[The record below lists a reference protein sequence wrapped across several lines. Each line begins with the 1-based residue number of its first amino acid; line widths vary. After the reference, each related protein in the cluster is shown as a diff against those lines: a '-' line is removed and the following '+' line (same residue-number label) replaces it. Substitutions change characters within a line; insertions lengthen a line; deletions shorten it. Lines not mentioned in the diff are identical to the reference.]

1 MPLTVAF
8 EIRSPGNDDDEMAR
22 KYYFYDE
29 YGVEEYYVYDPDT
42 NKLEI
47 FVRGLSTF
55 R

>member
-1 MPLTVAF
+1 VPLTVAF